1 MVLPGVDVQPAT
13 AFPFLRGRPQRRRCA
28 FFVLRFFGVLRRM
41 LGGEDV
47 GGDLVSAVVHG
58 AAAFALLMGDCPIM
72 FRVLEPNYYTNRI

>member
-1 MVLPGVDVQPAT
+1 
-13 AFPFLRGRPQRRRCA
+13 
-28 FFVLRFFGVLRRM
+28 M